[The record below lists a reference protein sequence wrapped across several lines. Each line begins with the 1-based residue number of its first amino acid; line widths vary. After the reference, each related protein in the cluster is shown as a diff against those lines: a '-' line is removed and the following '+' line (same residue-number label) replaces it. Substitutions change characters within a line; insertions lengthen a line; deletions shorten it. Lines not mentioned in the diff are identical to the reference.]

1 MNEDQTLITLVERA
15 REGDRQ
21 AFGQLVEQFE
31 SVVFAIVLRRL
42 RNRAEAH
49 EVTQEVFLRAMRKL
63 PQLREADRFPG
74 WLRQIA
80 VRMSINRAVRRPA
93 EASCAPETFNGVSS
107 EAAEPLDGILRTE
120 QASELRSCLGR
131 LRDLDRQT
139 LMAFY
144 FEGQSLKQMS
154 DETGSPIGTI
164 KRRLH
169 TARNRL
175 RDEMLATVGA

>member
-1 MNEDQTLITLVERA
+1 MNENQNLNALVERA

-21 AFGQLVEQFE
+21 AFGELAEQFE

-42 RNRAEAH
+42 RNRSEAH

-63 PQLREADRFPG
+63 PQLREPERFPG

-80 VRMSINRAVRRPA
+80 VRMSINRAVRRPN
-93 EASCAPETFNGVSS
+93 EASCAPETFNGLSS
-107 EAAEPLDGILRTE
+107 DTSEPLEGILRKE
-120 QASELRSCLGR
+120 EACELRDCLGR
-131 LRDLDRQT
+131 LRDMDRQT

-144 FEGQSLKQMS
+144 FEGLSLKQMS
-154 DETGSPIGTI
+154 DESGSPIGTI

-175 RDEMLATVGA
+175 RDEMQSVVQA